1 MVSLVGAGVFPQG
14 KIAAVGPSFETA
26 RDRKLG
32 FWLAAKANE
41 PRLLHHEIHQ
51 FHGDF
56 RLECAAGF
64 GYHSHAPPGT
74 ASLLQVRVLVL
85 TPAALV
91 SRS

>member
-1 MVSLVGAGVFPQG
+1 MVSLVGAGVFYQG
-14 KIAAVGPSFETA
+14 AAVGPSFEIA

-51 FHGDF
+51 FPGDF

-64 GYHSHAPPGT
+64 
-74 ASLLQVRVLVL
+74 
-85 TPAALV
+85 
-91 SRS
+91 